1 MPMFQLGE
9 MVVSKLDS
17 IVSEVETWLNQKIA
31 AQEKLELWEEPVLL
45 PSELEKKGQLIQD
58 AIRRA
63 VRDASK
69 PKPKQ
74 KSTTA
79 SSTSTN
85 TSSEATVMSE
95 AETAVTETALPDAM
109 DDPVSIEAE
118 EITSTTTTTITS
130 TIIVD
135 EPEPTSVEVKHEE
148 L

>member
-1 MPMFQLGE
+1 MPIFQLGE

-17 IVSEVETWLNQKIA
+17 IVSEVDTWLNQKIA
-31 AQEKLELWEEPVLL
+31 AQEKLELWEKPVLL

-63 VRDASK
+63 VLDASK

-79 SSTSTN
+79 SSAPTN
-85 TSSEATVMSE
+85 TSSEATEMSE
-95 AETAVTETALPDAM
+95 AETTVTETASPDAM
-109 DDPVSIEAE
+109 DDPEVE